1 MKKSDWAAIVLI
13 IALVGLVSY
22 FVVRAVLPSPK
33 ENTQKVKNVPVLSS
47 DVQKPS
53 NRVFNDSAINP
64 TVKTTIGNQDP
75 SQLPFTLGSD

>member
-22 FVVRAVLPSPK
+22 FAVGSLMPSPK
-33 ENTQKVKNVPVLSS
+33 NNKQKVKVVPEITDSV
-47 DVQKPS
+47 VKPS
-53 NRVFNDSAINP
+53 SRIFNDTAINP